1 MAMPEAQNAVAWLFP
16 GQGSQHVGM
25 GRDLAE
31 ASPAVRR
38 VFDTAD
44 AVLGYSLSGLCFDGP
59 EDTLLQTVH
68 AQPAIFTASLA
79 CLEAAQELGDLS
91 DELPSFVAGHSL
103 GEYSAL
109 VAAHALD
116 LEEGL
121 RLVRERG
128 RLMQEAGET
137 NPGTLAAV
145 IGLEEEQVREL
156 CQITGT
162 QICNLNAPGQVV
174 IGGPLETVES
184 AMEAARERG
193 ARRAVRL
200 NVSGAFHTS
209 LMAPA
214 IEGMARAV
222 ASAALRDPVVPVL
235 ANGSALPLRTAAEVR
250 EELVYQLTHPVRWQA
265 SVEFM
270 ANSGVGEFVE
280 VGPGRVLSGLVRRIV
295 PGADL
300 RNIEGLASARGER
313 S

>member
-1 MAMPEAQNAVAWLFP
+1 MTEPQHAVAWLFP
-16 GQGSQHVGM
+16 GQGSQHVSM
-25 GRDLAE
+25 GRDVAE
-31 ASPAVRR
+31 ASPAARR

-44 AVLGYSLSGLCFDGP
+44 AVLAYPLSQLCFDGP

-68 AQPAIFTASLA
+68 AQPAIFTTSLA
-79 CLEAAQELGDLS
+79 CLEAAQEPGGLS
-91 DELPSFVAGHSL
+91 DELPAFVAGHSL

-109 VAAHALD
+109 VAARALD
-116 LEEGL
+116 LEQGL
-121 RLVRERG
+121 RLVQERG

-145 IGLEEEQVREL
+145 IGLEEQQVREL
-156 CQITGT
+156 CEATGA

-174 IGGPLETVES
+174 LGGPLETVES

-209 LMAPA
+209 LMTPA
-214 IEGMARAV
+214 VEDMAHAV
-222 ASAALRDPVVPVL
+222 AKAVLRDPVVPVL
-235 ANGSALPLRTAAEVR
+235 ANGSALPLRTSAEIR

-270 ANSGVGEFVE
+270 ANSGVGEFIE
-280 VGPGRVLSGLVRRIV
+280 IGPGRVLSGLVRRIV
-295 PGADL
+295 PGANL